1 MNDALRLAALQL
13 ERGAHGGVQ
22 QHSSVVLGRYQLEVP
37 EMAPR
42 AAASRVSAPR
52 AAVTRPAAPRVS
64 APRVLTPRMAAPGVA
79 KAVAQANRQ
88 HLPHAL
94 TAGLGAT
101 LAHAPRLLKHRGVLL
116 ARVRGVAQAVAG
128 STSQHLPRVLSAGVR
143 AALAQSL
150 RLLKLKDT
158 LATRFL
164 GNTLPGPGA
173 AVAAASAASSA
184 ARGLSPLMPS
194 HLGGSLSKAAI
205 VASSL
210 LVDHL
215 IRHHVAPRIAKL
227 QLDGQLGRASHGAG
241 AWLAHHRAAS
251 APKPDL
257 TKPDLTKPDLTK
269 PDLTDAAAHGSVAFQ
284 IWELALLVLGFL
296 VLAYAAW
303 LTFLASTP
311 KAGHL
316 RDAATSR
323 LAVSGP
329 LMPQVR

>member
-13 ERGAHGGVQ
+13 ERGAQAGVQ
-22 QHSSVVLGRYQLEVP
+22 QHSSVVLGRYQLVVP

-42 AAASRVSAPR
+42 AAASRVSPL
-52 AAVTRPAAPRVS
+52 PSAPRVS

-150 RLLKLKDT
+150 RLLKLKGT

-164 GNTLPGPGA
+164 GNTLPFGPGA

-227 QLDGQLGRASHGAG
+227 QLDGQLGRARHGTG

-251 APKPDL
+251 AP
-257 TKPDLTKPDLTK
+257 KPDLTK

>member
-1 MNDALRLAALQL
+1 MSDALRLAALQL
-13 ERGAHGGVQ
+13 ERGAQAAVQ
-22 QHSSVVLGRYQLEVP
+22 QHGSVVLGRYQLPVP

-42 AAASRVSAPR
+42 AAA
-52 AAVTRPAAPRVS
+52 PRVS
-64 APRVLTPRMAAPGVA
+64 APKASVPRPAPPRMSAPRVSTPRMAAPGVA

-150 RLLKLKDT
+150 RLLKLRDT
-158 LATRFL
+158 LVTRFL
-164 GNTLPGPGA
+164 SNTLPFGPGA

-184 ARGLSPLMPS
+184 ASGLRPLVPS
-194 HLGGSLSKAAI
+194 HLGGLLSKAAI
-205 VASSL
+205 VASSIL
-210 LVDHL
+210 IEDL

-227 QLDGQLGRASHGAG
+227 QLDGQLGRASHGAS

-251 APKPDL
+251 AP
-257 TKPDLTKPDLTK
+257 KPDLTK

-316 RDAATSR
+316 RDAATWR

>member
-13 ERGAHGGVQ
+13 ERGAQAGVQ

-64 APRVLTPRMAAPGVA
+64 APRVSTPRMAAPGVA

-184 ARGLSPLMPS
+184 ARGLSPLLPS
-194 HLGGSLSKAAI
+194 HLGGLLSKAAI

-227 QLDGQLGRASHGAG
+227 QLDGQLGRARHGAG

-251 APKPDL
+251 APN
-257 TKPDLTKPDLTK
+257 PDLTK
-269 PDLTDAAAHGSVAFQ
+269 PDLTDASAHGSVAFHT
-284 IWELALLVLGFL
+284 WEQTWALLVLGFL
-296 VLAYAAW
+296 LLAYATW
-303 LTFLASTP
+303 LTFLSSTP
-311 KAGHL
+311 KVAHL
-316 RDAATSR
+316 RDAATWR
-323 LAVSGP
+323 LVFGGP
-329 LMPQVR
+329 LVPQVR

>member
-1 MNDALRLAALQL
+1 M
-13 ERGAHGGVQ
+13 
-22 QHSSVVLGRYQLEVP
+22 P
-37 EMAPR
+37 
-42 AAASRVSAPR
+42 
-52 AAVTRPAAPRVS
+52 RPAPPMMSAPRVS
-64 APRVLTPRMAAPGVA
+64 TPRMAAPGVA

-150 RLLKLKDT
+150 RLLKLRDT
-158 LATRFL
+158 LVTRFL
-164 GNTLPGPGA
+164 SNTLPFGPGA

-184 ARGLSPLMPS
+184 ASGLRPLVPS
-194 HLGGSLSKAAI
+194 HLGGLLSKAAI
-205 VASSL
+205 VASSIL
-210 LVDHL
+210 IDHL

-227 QLDGQLGRASHGAG
+227 QLDGQLGRARHGAG

-251 APKPDL
+251 APKPE
-257 TKPDLTKPDLTK
+257 LTK

-316 RDAATSR
+316 RDAATWR

>member
-13 ERGAHGGVQ
+13 ERGAQAGVQ
-22 QHSSVVLGRYQLEVP
+22 QHSSVVLGRFQLVVP

-64 APRVLTPRMAAPGVA
+64 APRVSSTPRMAAPGVA

-150 RLLKLKDT
+150 RLLKLRDT
-158 LATRFL
+158 LVTRFL
-164 GNTLPGPGA
+164 SNTLPFGPGA

-184 ARGLSPLMPS
+184 ASGLRPLVPS
-194 HLGGSLSKAAI
+194 HLGGLLSKAAI
-205 VASSL
+205 VASSIL
-210 LVDHL
+210 IDHL

-227 QLDGQLGRASHGAG
+227 QLDGQLGRARHGAG

-251 APKPDL
+251 APNPDL
-257 TKPDLTKPDLTK
+257 TN
-269 PDLTDAAAHGSVAFQ
+269 PDLTDASAFQ
-284 IWELALLVLGFL
+284 TWEQTWELALLVLGFL
-296 VLAYAAW
+296 LLAYAAW

-311 KAGHL
+311 KVAHL
-316 RDAATSR
+316 RDAATWR
-323 LAVSGP
+323 LAFGGP
-329 LMPQVR
+329 LVPQVR

>member
-1 MNDALRLAALQL
+1 MSDALRLAALQL
-13 ERGAHGGVQ
+13 ERGAQAAVQ
-22 QHSSVVLGRYQLEVP
+22 QHGSVVLGRYQLPVP

-42 AAASRVSAPR
+42 AAAPRVSAPR
-52 AAVTRPAAPRVS
+52 ASVPRPAPPRMSAPRVS
-64 APRVLTPRMAAPGVA
+64 TPRMAAPGVA

-150 RLLKLKDT
+150 RLLKLKGT

-164 GNTLPGPGA
+164 GNTLPFGPGA

-227 QLDGQLGRASHGAG
+227 QLDGQLGRARHGTG

-251 APKPDL
+251 AP
-257 TKPDLTKPDLTK
+257 KPDLTK

-311 KAGHL
+311 RAGHL
-316 RDAATSR
+316 RDAATWR

>member
-1 MNDALRLAALQL
+1 
-13 ERGAHGGVQ
+13 
-22 QHSSVVLGRYQLEVP
+22 
-37 EMAPR
+37 
-42 AAASRVSAPR
+42 
-52 AAVTRPAAPRVS
+52 
-64 APRVLTPRMAAPGVA
+64 MAAPGVA
-79 KAVAQANRQ
+79 EAVAQANRQ

-150 RLLKLKDT
+150 RLLKLKGT

-164 GNTLPGPGA
+164 GNTLPFGPGA

-194 HLGGSLSKAAI
+194 HLGRRLSKAAI

-227 QLDGQLGRASHGAG
+227 QLDGQLGRARHGAG

-251 APKPDL
+251 APNPDL
-257 TKPDLTKPDLTK
+257 TN
-269 PDLTDAAAHGSVAFQ
+269 PDLTDASAFQ
-284 IWELALLVLGFL
+284 TWEQTWELALLVLGFL
-296 VLAYAAW
+296 LLAYAAW

-311 KAGHL
+311 KVAHL
-316 RDAATSR
+316 RDAATWR
-323 LAVSGP
+323 LAFGGP
-329 LMPQVR
+329 LVPQVR

>member
-1 MNDALRLAALQL
+1 
-13 ERGAHGGVQ
+13 
-22 QHSSVVLGRYQLEVP
+22 
-37 EMAPR
+37 
-42 AAASRVSAPR
+42 
-52 AAVTRPAAPRVS
+52 
-64 APRVLTPRMAAPGVA
+64 MAAPGVA

-184 ARGLSPLMPS
+184 ARGLTPLLPS
-194 HLGGSLSKAAI
+194 HLGGLLSKAAI

-227 QLDGQLGRASHGAG
+227 QLDGQLGRARHGAG

-251 APKPDL
+251 APNLDL
-257 TKPDLTKPDLTK
+257 TN
-269 PDLTDAAAHGSVAFQ
+269 PDLTDASAFQ
-284 IWELALLVLGFL
+284 TWEQTWELALLVLGFL
-296 VLAYAAW
+296 LLAYAAW
-303 LTFLASTP
+303 LTFLAYTP
-311 KAGHL
+311 KVAHL
-316 RDAATSR
+316 RDAATWR
-323 LAVSGP
+323 LVFGGP
-329 LMPQVR
+329 LVPQVR